1 MRYIDK
7 LVEYADMNIN
17 IELIIAKVKLSLEKF
32 KDLKKG
38 DIIELNRDAS
48 NQVDLYLNDFKIAD
62 VEILI
67 DENVKARIIEFR
79 KID

>member
-62 VEILI
+62 AEILI